1 MEKSLMKILQTALL
15 TSLLTG
21 LLSSFANTAS
31 ADTTLTF
38 TDKKNKVAMKMQFA
52 NNMMRATSVDDNSTY
67 MIYDANN
74 TTFTTFLTDKRQY
87 FVMGQKEIE
96 ALSDIGAMMDKMLE
110 KQLAEIPASQREMM
124 RGMIEGMLKS
134 QMPKQ
139 VAKPE
144 YNFTGKSSSY
154 NGFDCE
160 IVIKKTNK
168 KKSKFCVTEYSKLGM
183 KASEF
188 AVITSFQHTIESLA
202 QQYGADNSMD
212 FSSLGNYIPVN
223 YKQAGE
229 TGTLTEVNH
238 DNLSPAIFSIPD
250 GFSKME
256 MPF

>member
-1 MEKSLMKILQTALL
+1 MEKSLMKILQTTLL
-15 TSLLTG
+15 TTLLTG
-21 LLSSFANTAS
+21 LLSSFANTAI
-31 ADTTLTF
+31 ADSTLTF
-38 TDKKNKVAMKMQFA
+38 TDKKGKIAMKMQFS

-74 TTFTTFLTDKRQY
+74 NTFTTFMTDKKEY

-110 KQLAEIPASQREMM
+110 KQLAEIPESQREMM
-124 RGMIEGMLKS
+124 RGMMEGMIKS
-134 QMPKQ
+134 KMPKQ
-139 VAKPE
+139 AAKPE

-168 KKSKFCVTEYSKLGM
+168 KKSEFCVTKYSELDM

-212 FSSLGNYIPVN
+212 FSSLGEYIPVK

-229 TGTLTEVNH
+229 SGTLSDVNH
-238 DNLSPAIFSIPD
+238 DSLDASIFAIPED
-250 GFSKME
+250 YSKMD

>member
-1 MEKSLMKILQTALL
+1 MKILQSTFL
-15 TSLLTG
+15 TSLLTAT
-21 LLSSFANTAS
+21 LISLATTTI

-38 TDKKNKVAMKMQFA
+38 TDKKDKIVMKMQFA

-74 TTFTTFLTDKRQY
+74 TTFTTFMTDKKEY

-110 KQLAEIPASQREMM
+110 KQMAEIPESQRAMM
-124 RGMIEGMLKS
+124 RGMMENMMKS

-139 VAKPE
+139 APKAE
-144 YNFTGKSSSY
+144 YKLTGQSSSY

-160 IVIKKTNK
+160 IVIKKVKKNK
-168 KKSKFCVTEYSKLGM
+168 AEFCVTEYSNLGM
-183 KASEF
+183 KDSEF
-188 AVITSFQHTIESLA
+188 AVITSFQHTIEALA

-212 FSSLGNYIPVN
+212 FSSLGNYMPVK

-229 TGTLTEVNH
+229 SGTLSDVNH
-238 DNLSPAIFSIPD
+238 DKLDINMFAIPQDYI
-250 GFSKME
+250 KME